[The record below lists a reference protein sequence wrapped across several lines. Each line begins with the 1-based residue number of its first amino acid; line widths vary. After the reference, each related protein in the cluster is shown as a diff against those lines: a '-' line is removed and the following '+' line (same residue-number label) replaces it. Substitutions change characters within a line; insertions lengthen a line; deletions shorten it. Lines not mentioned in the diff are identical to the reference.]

1 MTTQQAVSNM
11 CGNTFGKGADI
22 GINVSTTTT
31 KENGETVRKSRSCIH
46 IKQEPV
52 SDEKH
57 PSLENWLKDIHL
69 SKILNNLIE
78 LGAEEV
84 EDVLDLDDEDIA
96 GLQLKKLQTK
106 RFQRAITKLKENP
119 SS

>member
-52 SDEKH
+52 SDEK
-57 PSLENWLKDIHL
+57 
-69 SKILNNLIE
+69 
-78 LGAEEV
+78 
-84 EDVLDLDDEDIA
+84 
-96 GLQLKKLQTK
+96 
-106 RFQRAITKLKENP
+106 
-119 SS
+119 

>member
-11 CGNTFGKGADI
+11 CGNTFGAGADI
-22 GINVSTTTT
+22 GINVSTTTK
-31 KENGETVRKSRSCIH
+31 KENGETVRKSISSIH

-57 PSLENWLKDIHL
+57 LSLENWLKDIRL

-78 LGAEEV
+78 LGAEDV
-84 EDVLDLDDEDIA
+84 EDLCDLEEEDIA
-96 GLQLKKLQTK
+96 NLQLRKLEEK
-106 RFQRAITKLKENP
+106 RFRRGLELLQ
-119 SS
+119 